1 MKLRETSLSTRASKR
16 SEHPIIDLNNL
27 SEHLEVGSTGSKS
40 PQLDTPM
47 RRDAFAL
54 SPDQKVDLIEEKFR
68 DILGILGLDLTDD
81 SIKGTPRRVAKMY
94 VNEVFSGLIPENKP
108 ETTLFENAYRYG
120 QMLVEKDIELHSYC
134 EHHLV
139 PIIGRAHVAYISS
152 GQVVGLSKLNRVVR
166 YFAKRPQV
174 QERLTEQIAAELKK
188 MLKTEDVAVL
198 IDAEHF
204 CVKTRGIED
213 CSSST
218 TTVHYGGK
226 FLESEL
232 RREFLTHIERK

>member
-1 MKLRETSLSTRASKR
+1 M
-16 SEHPIIDLNNL
+16 IDLNNL
-27 SEHLEVGSTGSKS
+27 TEHLEAGSKPPVS
-40 PQLDTPM
+40 SQVETPL
-47 RRDAFAL
+47 RLDAFAL
-54 SPDQKVDLIEEKFR
+54 SPDQKIDLIEEKFR
-68 DILGILGLDLTDD
+68 DILNILGLDLSDD
-81 SIKGTPRRVAKMY
+81 SLKGTPRRVAKMY

-108 ETTLFENAYRYG
+108 ETTLFDNAYRYG

-139 PIIGRAHVAYISS
+139 PIIGKAHVAYISS
-152 GQVVGLSKLNRVVR
+152 GQVIGLSKLNRVVR
-166 YFAKRPQV
+166 YFSKRPQV

-188 MLKTEDVAVL
+188 MLKTDDVAVL

-204 CVKTRGIED
+204 CVKTRGVED

-218 TTVHYGGK
+218 TTVHYGGR
-226 FLESEL
+226 FLDAEL